1 MNEPEMAKAPALSA
15 FVDRMANIVLAK
27 WPTGNASTL
36 WRVARMQP
44 EQRRAAIL
52 DAAVAEIAERGFAR
66 TTSRHVAARAG
77 VTHGLL
83 HHYFP
88 DHDTLLAAAF
98 EKVAVEEMDEVR
110 EALASDRDPL
120 AQLREFTEPYGPG
133 GGESAYR
140 FWLEAWS
147 EAAHSPVLRAT
158 SRSAVEGLAR
168 PGRRRH
174 RARQRRRACST
185 ATNPHEA
192 AWMVVALSD
201 AYALHSQSG
210 SALALQ
216 EMAKVTRRLTEREL
230 GLDPGAL
237 DPGDPHD

>member
-1 MNEPEMAKAPALSA
+1 MWL
-15 FVDRMANIVLAK
+15 L
-27 WPTGNASTL
+27 
-36 WRVARMQP
+36 ARMQP

-52 DAAVAEIAERGFAR
+52 EAAVAEISERGFAR

-77 VTHGLL
+77 ATHGLL

-110 EALASDRDPL
+110 ETLASDRDPL

-147 EAAHSPVLRAT
+147 EAAHAPVLRAT
-158 SRSAVEGLAR
+158 SDRLSKAWHDLVVGVIERGNAS
-168 PGRRRH
+168 GVFQC
-174 RARQRRRACST
+174 A
-185 ATNPHEA
+185 NPHEA

-210 SALALQ
+210 SALELG

-230 GLDPGAL
+230 GLDPGVL
-237 DPGDPHD
+237 DPAAD